1 MFTGAIVTPSG
12 AGKSF
17 AKKDERR
24 FYKAL
29 DRGIQTSLAN
39 FNLIDKFVMS
49 PQHTSGASAIYIDY
63 YMIVYFGTNS
73 HVKFTD
79 ANGNQQSYCKG
90 IIIGA
95 IGRWIDTD
103 SLNFQV
109 RINWDSEW

>member
-1 MFTGAIVTPSG
+1 MLTGAIVTPSG
-12 AGKSF
+12 SGKSYII
-17 AKKDERR
+17 KNEVR
-24 FYKAL
+24 FYRAF

-49 PQHTSGASAIYIDY
+49 PQHTSGSDAIYIDY
-63 YMIVYFGTNS
+63 YMIVYFGTNL

-79 ANGNQQSYCKG
+79 ADGNQQSYCKG
-90 IIIGA
+90 IIIAA
-95 IGRWIDTD
+95 IGRWFDTD